1 MSSFKQSHADG
12 SLQPPVHL
20 PGMCGRKKK
29 KKVMKAV
36 LDFLIKVMLLTIQI
50 RALGRV
56 LYVDRAMLEQ

>member
-1 MSSFKQSHADG
+1 
-12 SLQPPVHL
+12 
-20 PGMCGRKKK
+20 
-29 KKVMKAV
+29 MKAV